1 MSFKQLLF
9 VGLSAL
15 MPVTVLALGRGLDPA
30 VKPVVDPRSGLAT
43 EVWKLAGK
51 VSGASSAVQ
60 IAPGWI
66 LSAKHATPPVGSQF
80 KNTFGVSTVSACSP
94 LAASDLVLCRMASNI
109 PVPAG
114 FRFPEL
120 VEDPSS
126 LVGGQTNM
134 LPSLAAKLGVFLTVG
149 HGAPTSGLTRYAW
162 SDLLSFSIDED
173 NRPGVLGIAGPSP
186 YADSGDSGS
195 PVFWFP
201 DGSTRVGLI
210 GVMGGNGPVGP
221 FRLHGQGYGFSNS
234 VNPKISAEPAPSF
247 SSPVNR
253 LNQALLDEIAL
264 KVNADGQSSLLTSR
278 SSSFVGTVQPT
289 PMWLGRGV
297 LKVSASTPTAVQ
309 LDWSGASVGASAQS
323 FTAFV
328 QQPDGQ
334 AVSLRSV
341 RGDAQSVSLSGMSI
355 GVPYVACVL
364 PVGAQGMAPVGSAS
378 FPETNSVPSDAHWD
392 FSASCLPLKFAAAP
406 TAVLGFTVKLADR
419 KYSVGTY
426 KTETLSWGRPVSP
439 ALPDEIRYRVIVTIN
454 GVFAYQEELIEKT
467 FWQGG
472 PRLTPGE
479 KICATVT
486 PISAPQTMGPRSPEQ
501 CVVVQ

>member
-1 MSFKQLLF
+1 MPFKQLLL

-30 VKPVVDPRSGLAT
+30 LKPVVNPRSGLAT

-51 VSGASSAVQ
+51 VSGAASAVQ

-126 LVGGQTNM
+126 LVGGQINM
-134 LPSLAAKLGVFLTVG
+134 LPSLAAKLGGFLTVG
-149 HGAPTSGLTRYAW
+149 HGDPAYGSTRYAW
-162 SDLLSFSIDED
+162 SDLLSFSIDEG
-173 NRPGVLGIAGPSP
+173 NRPSVLGIAGPSP
-186 YADSGDSGS
+186 YADEGDSGS

-210 GVMGGNGPVGP
+210 GVMGSGSPVGP
-221 FRLHGQGYGFSNS
+221 FRLSGHGYGFSNS
-234 VNPKISAEPAPSF
+234 VNPQISAQPVPSVET
-247 SSPVNR
+247 PVR
-253 LNQALLDEIAL
+253 LLSQALLNSIATQ
-264 KVNADGQSSLLTSR
+264 VNADGQSALLTSPA
-278 SSSFVGTVQPT
+278 SSFVGAVQPS

-309 LDWSGASVGASAQS
+309 LNWSGASVGASVQS

-341 RGDAQSVSLSGMSI
+341 RGDSRSVALSGMSI
-355 GVPYVACVL
+355 GIPYVACVL
-364 PVGAQGMAPVGSAS
+364 PIGAQGIAPMGSAS
-378 FPETNSVPSDAHWD
+378 YSVNVGNSDAHWD

-419 KYSVGTY
+419 KYPVGTY

-439 ALPDEIRYRVIVTIN
+439 ALPDEIRYRLIVTIN
-454 GVFAYQEELIEKT
+454 GVVDSQVELIEKT
-467 FWQGG
+467 FWQG
-472 PRLTPGE
+472 PIRLTPGE
-479 KICATVT
+479 KICATIT
-486 PISAPQTMGPRSPEQ
+486 PISSPQTMGPRSPEQ